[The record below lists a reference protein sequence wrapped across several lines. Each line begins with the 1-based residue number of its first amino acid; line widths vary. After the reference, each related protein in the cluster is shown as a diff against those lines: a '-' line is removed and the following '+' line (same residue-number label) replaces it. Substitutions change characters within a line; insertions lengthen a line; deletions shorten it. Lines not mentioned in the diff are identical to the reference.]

1 MVAWDVARCY
11 QIELKLKTG
20 NAGIGVL
27 TYSTRKSRGSHPYTS
42 VPCTS
47 PSSPQ
52 EQHTRSSPPAT
63 PSMTFSASLPPLTT
77 LLPLFLFLPFFYPL
91 SRLLHTYRL
100 ASALSL
106 PLIHAPITCQSP
118 LQPLLHPLLSPIF
131 ALFSRLP
138 YPLSLLGEWYHFSP
152 LAWPF
157 LDRRK
162 AHDALGPAIAIVSPH
177 KLEIVIADPGAVRE
191 VLRGWTEWEKPE
203 EVYALF
209 DVFGRNVNTVNGGEW
224 MRHRKVGAVG
234 FREGNCGVVW
244 REGRRQVEGMVGWFG
259 DDGGRAGEEERGT
272 EVDLERLREGV
283 SLLAMH
289 VLMAAG
295 FGREYAFGSK
305 GLDKKEDGFEMSY
318 GGALQYLLRNM
329 MMTILFSAI
338 KVPGWMLP
346 ASSRKLKLARGEFQ
360 RHLEMRIEEEREAFR
375 MEEKEGKSRL
385 GDTLAASLIRAN
397 ELAKKEDGGKFVLSE
412 EELYGNFFLYNL
424 AGFET
429 TSTQLAYTIP
439 LLAVYPGI
447 QTWVREEV
455 DLVVAEGGDY
465 AEMYPKLVRT
475 LALLYETLGLIGSAQ
490 QLPRTTG
497 SQSRNLTVAGRTLS
511 IPPDTLVSVNF
522 PAIHL
527 NETIWGEDAHLWKSK
542 RWVTSTPTSNAQDSS
557 KIADTAIHTTTRNG
571 TTETMN
577 GSGPD
582 GMSFIAWI
590 AGPRVCPGK
599 KFSQVEFVSVI
610 FSLLS
615 KYTIEVGA
623 KMYEGLEGTVGQHWD
638 EVASARLLDVVMDG
652 TFDLAPKVKH
662 PTRGPVRFVK
672 R

>member
-1 MVAWDVARCY
+1 
-11 QIELKLKTG
+11 
-20 NAGIGVL
+20 
-27 TYSTRKSRGSHPYTS
+27 
-42 VPCTS
+42 
-47 PSSPQ
+47 
-52 EQHTRSSPPAT
+52 
-63 PSMTFSASLPPLTT
+63 
-77 LLPLFLFLPFFYPL
+77 L
-91 SRLLHTYRL
+91 SLLHTHRL
-100 ASALSL
+100 ALALSL
-106 PLIHAPITCQSP
+106 PLIHAPITWQSP

-131 ALFSRLP
+131 TPLSRLP
-138 YPLSLLGEWYHFSP
+138 YPFSLLGKWYHFSP

-162 AHDALGPAIAIVSPH
+162 AHDALGPAMAIVSPH
-177 KLEIVIADPGAVRE
+177 KLEIIIADPGAVRD
-191 VLRGWTEWEKPE
+191 VLKGWREWEKPAD
-203 EVYALF
+203 VYALF
-209 DVFGRNVNTVNGGEW
+209 DVFGRNVNTVNGAEW

-234 FREGNCGVVW
+234 FRKGNCGVVW
-244 REGRRQVEGMVGWFG
+244 REGRRQVGGMVGWFG
-259 DDGGRAGEEERGT
+259 EGGDGQGAKERT
-272 EVDLERLREGV
+272 DVDLERLREGV

-295 FGREYAFGSK
+295 FGREYAFGGK
-305 GLDKKEDGFEMSY
+305 GLDKKEEGFEMSY

-346 ASSRKLKLARGEFQ
+346 ASLRKLKLARGEFQ
-360 RHLEMRIEEEREAFR
+360 RHLELRIEEEREAFR
-375 MEEKEGKSRL
+375 REEKEGKSRL
-385 GDTLAASLIRAN
+385 GDTLAASLVRAN
-397 ELAKKEDGGKFVLSE
+397 ELAKKEDGGKFVLSDD
-412 EELYGNFFLYNL
+412 ELYGNFFLYNL

-439 LLAVYPGI
+439 LLAVYPEI
-447 QTWVREEV
+447 QAWVREEV
-455 DLVVAEGGDY
+455 DLVMAEGGDY

-475 LALLYETLGLIGSAQ
+475 LALLYETLRLIGSAQ

-497 SQSRNLTVAGRTLS
+497 SQSRNLTIAGRTLS
-511 IPPDTLVSVNF
+511 IPPDTLVSINF

-527 NETIWGEDAHLWKSK
+527 DESVWGKDAHLWKPK
-542 RWVTSTPTSNAQDSS
+542 RWVASTPTSEIKNSS
-557 KIADTAIHTTTRNG
+557 K
-571 TTETMN
+571 TMD

-582 GMSFIAWI
+582 GMSFIAWV

-615 KYTIEVGA
+615 EYTIEVGA

-638 EVASARLLDVVMDG
+638 EVARGRLLDVVMDG

-662 PTRGPVRFVK
+662 PTRGEVR
-672 R
+672 